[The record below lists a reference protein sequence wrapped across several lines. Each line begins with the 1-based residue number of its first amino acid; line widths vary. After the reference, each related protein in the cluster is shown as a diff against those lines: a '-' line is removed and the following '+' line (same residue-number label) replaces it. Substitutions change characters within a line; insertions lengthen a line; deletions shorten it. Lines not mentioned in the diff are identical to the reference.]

1 MEQGS
6 DSSALHFV
14 LLHILAIAG
23 VFARLLVALLA
34 ALNRPSAITP
44 HVEIDVRMISPEGV
58 RSEFRSEVSL
68 PMSAASRAGVLQEID
83 RRLPV

>member
-1 MEQGS
+1 MEAS
-6 DSSALHFV
+6 HFG
-14 LLHILAIAG
+14 LLLIPAIAG
-23 VFARLLVALLA
+23 VSARLLVALLA

-44 HVEIDVRMISPEGV
+44 HVEIDVKVISLEGG